1 MASRIYW
8 VIRDSNLRANS
19 GPYSLEHKLFQHKL
33 NMRCEHSVQSDLNE
47 PKRDRGLAGLHWSR
61 VDFTLNAYL
70 TWKSLVELCICT
82 NTTYISAFQ
91 ALSLCSNQFGLNFQ
105 LYSTMYI
112 KLSVWLY
119 ILDWK
124 WKIFACFSY
133 QHQHLGR
140 VFNLASNSKIRIIST
155 FNFKI

>member
-61 VDFTLNAYL
+61 LYFECLFNMKIFGRAMHLYKYYL
-70 TWKSLVELCICT
+70 PRTTDAQRGNSLHCT
-82 NTTYISAFQ
+82 AENLLPHQIFRYGWSTSA
-91 ALSLCSNQFGLNFQ
+91 QFLWFMP
-105 LYSTMYI
+105 S
-112 KLSVWLY
+112 LSVRTPW
-119 ILDWK
+119 
-124 WKIFACFSY
+124 F
-133 QHQHLGR
+133 
-140 VFNLASNSKIRIIST
+140 
-155 FNFKI
+155 